1 MDERFICRV
10 CGYKL
15 NFKIWGEDGRTPSY
29 EICPCCGV
37 EFGNEDYTISSI
49 HKYRK
54 NWIESGCVWF
64 SIQQKP
70 LNWSCKN
77 QLRNIPTEYK

>member
-1 MDERFICRV
+1 MDEKFICRV

-15 NFKIWGEDGRTPSY
+15 NFKIWGDDGHTPSY
-29 EICPCCGV
+29 EMCPCCGV

-54 NWIESGCVWF
+54 IG
-64 SIQQKP
+64 
-70 LNWSCKN
+70 
-77 QLRNIPTEYK
+77 